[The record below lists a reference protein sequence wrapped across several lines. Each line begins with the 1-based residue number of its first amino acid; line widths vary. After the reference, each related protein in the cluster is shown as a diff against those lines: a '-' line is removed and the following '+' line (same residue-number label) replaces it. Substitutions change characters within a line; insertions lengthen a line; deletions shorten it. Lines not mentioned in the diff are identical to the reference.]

1 MSQDKPQLVTSTGP
15 FENIVF
21 LGHISA
27 EDFDKEAGKVGS
39 CVEEADYNVIYRDT
53 LPTIH
58 DKAEALL
65 ARLAPSI
72 PRGVNTKSTA
82 KAQERETAAA
92 AKAGRAAKEVS
103 VPESFITWAN
113 RIKLGVDEATW
124 KEIDTEFRA
133 LALATPVDATPN
145 VRTSNLANKADL
157 AKADDILTRDEDAIE
172 AAVTK
177 LQAPLASEFDLIRD
191 ESGKPERVSLAKLVS
206 AYVASQ
212 KSAI

>member
-1 MSQDKPQLVTSTGP
+1 MSDQKPQLVTSTGP
-15 FENIVF
+15 FDNIIL

-27 EDFDKEAGKVGS
+27 EDFDKEAGKVGA
-39 CVEEADYNVIYRDT
+39 CVEEADYNIIYRDT
-53 LPTIH
+53 LTVLQ
-58 DKAEALL
+58 DKAASLFTK
-65 ARLAPSI
+65 LAPSL
-72 PRGVNTKSTA
+72 PVGVNEKATA
-82 KAQERETAAA
+82 KAQERENAAA
-92 AKAGRAAKEVS
+92 EKAKRTPKTVS
-103 VPESFITWAN
+103 VPETFNSWAA

-157 AKADDILTRDEDAIE
+157 AKADEILTREPDAIE
-172 AAVTK
+172 ATVEK
-177 LQAPLASEFDLIRD
+177 LSAPVPAFELLRD
-191 ESGKPERVSLAKLVS
+191 EAGKPERVSLAKLIA

>member
-1 MSQDKPQLVTSTGP
+1 MSDKPQLVTSTGP
-15 FENIVF
+15 FEDIII

-27 EDFDKEAGKVGS
+27 EDFDKEAGKVGA
-39 CVEEADYNVIYRDT
+39 CVEEADMNVIYRDT
-53 LPTIH
+53 LIVLQ
-58 DKAEALL
+58 DKAGPLFNK
-65 ARLAPSI
+65 LAPGI
-72 PRGVNTKSTA
+72 PIGVNEKATA
-82 KAQERETAAA
+82 KAQERENAAA
-92 AKAGRAAKEVS
+92 TKAGRAPKTLS
-103 VPESFITWAN
+103 IPETFKSWAN

-177 LQAPLASEFDLIRD
+177 LQAPLATEFDLIRD